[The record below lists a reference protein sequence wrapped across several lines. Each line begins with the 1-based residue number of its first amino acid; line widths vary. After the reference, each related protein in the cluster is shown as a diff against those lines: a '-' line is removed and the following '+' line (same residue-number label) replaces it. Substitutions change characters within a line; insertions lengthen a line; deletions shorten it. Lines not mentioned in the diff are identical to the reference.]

1 MIDGPPSPF
10 SEVSYA
16 ARHGGLDEAP
26 VKQNESSIAPKRNKP
41 QSSVQ
46 KQDADKP
53 LSEDSGEGINLIYR
67 SLVDTVDVFNGI
79 ELRGYSRSMDI
90 YSKIYGKMI
99 DVAKPS
105 EWLSTK
111 DNDKEKSFVIGTK
124 LREGL
129 LALIEECRPRKNG
142 SFLMPD
148 KKYVIASFDANEKE
162 KCQDL
167 LDKLGLSN
175 EKDVSM
181 IFIPAARSPERKA
194 MYIIVPDLSPLEK
207 MLLLLVGKEN
217 VDLSLADYN
226 VWKTSFD
233 IQVSRFEDAMK
244 TRGQKYGNIVSQ
256 FEHFYKTISS
266 IIETLARSLRGYLQ
280 F

>member
-10 SEVSYA
+10 ADVSYA
-16 ARHGGLDEAP
+16 ARHGGLNEAP
-26 VKQNESSIAPKRNKP
+26 AKQNKSSIALNPQKP
-41 QSSVQ
+41 PSSTQ
-46 KQDADKP
+46 EKIADKP
-53 LSEDSGEGINLIYR
+53 PGEAGEGINLIYR
-67 SLVDTVDVFNGI
+67 SLVDTVTVFNGI

-90 YSKIYGKMI
+90 YSKIYSKMI

-111 DNDKEKSFVIGTK
+111 DSDKEKSFIVGPK
-124 LREGL
+124 LKEGL
-129 LALIEECRPRKNG
+129 VNLIEECRPRRNG
-142 SFLMPD
+142 LFLMPD
-148 KKYVIASFDANEKE
+148 KKYVIASFAENEKE

-167 LDKLGLSN
+167 LDKLGLST

-181 IFIPAARSPERKA
+181 VFIPAHRNPEGKSI
-194 MYIIVPDLSPLEK
+194 YIIVPDISPLEK
-207 MLLLLVGKEN
+207 MVLLLDGKEN